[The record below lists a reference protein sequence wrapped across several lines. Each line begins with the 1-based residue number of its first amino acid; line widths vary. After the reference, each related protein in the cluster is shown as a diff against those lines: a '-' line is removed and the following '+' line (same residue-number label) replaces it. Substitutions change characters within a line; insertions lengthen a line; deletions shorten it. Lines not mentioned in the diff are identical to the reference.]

1 MPWAATL
8 DHHCAGARKGLLS
21 SFFALLAL
29 ACEPVKRHSGRR
41 CFLKDPAFV
50 LLSSWPTL
58 RHHHLPL
65 ATCHLPL
72 VLVMCAIF
80 QEQLPLVG
88 GLLECCHISIC
99 FVDRREGYG
108 YTPTFLKIPL
118 LGQKIGKANCTNLNV
133 FHKYNKNT
141 QNSHYSP
148 APHIKTQTVV

>member
-29 ACEPVKRHSGRR
+29 ACEPVKRHSARR

-99 FVDRREGYG
+99 FVDRREGRIHAY
-108 YTPTFLKIPL
+108 FS
-118 LGQKIGKANCTNLNV
+118 
-133 FHKYNKNT
+133 KNT
-141 QNSHYSP
+141 TPWPKDRESKLYKFKRVS
-148 APHIKTQTVV
+148 